1 VTYGNPSRQWNPVIG
16 GRYFFCRRYCYSYYR
31 DVELML
37 ETEEEKEVRGVP
49 AVVGKRGE
57 WSVSTGAKETG

>member
-1 VTYGNPSRQWNPVIG
+1 
-16 GRYFFCRRYCYSYYR
+16 
-31 DVELML
+31 ML